1 MLHQLRV
8 KWLQPGPL
16 ALMMPRSPVSVS
28 LKAETPPSVHLLI
41 DDAELHLHLHH
52 DAVLAHHHQLH
63 LDLNCS
69 VPQLAR
75 LLPEGTMVVGFVGS
89 EDLELQLQFQK
100 NLRGLEVQEAI
111 GTNPC
116 PVLA

>member
-16 ALMMPRSPVSVS
+16 ALMMRSPVSVS
-28 LKAETPPSVHLLI
+28 LKAEPPPSVHLLI
-41 DDAELHLHLHH
+41 DDAELHLQLHH

-69 VPQLAR
+69 VPQQRDWLQ
-75 LLPEGTMVVGFVGS
+75 PGTLVVGVLGS
-89 EDLELQLQFQK
+89 ADFELQLQFQK
-100 NLRGLEVQEAI
+100 KGALEVQEAI
-111 GTNPC
+111 ETKPC

>member
-1 MLHQLRV
+1 M
-8 KWLQPGPL
+8 
-16 ALMMPRSPVSVS
+16 
-28 LKAETPPSVHLLI
+28 HLLI
-41 DDAELHLHLHH
+41 DDAELHLQLHH

-69 VPQLAR
+69 VPQLDC
-75 LLPEGTMVVGFVGS
+75 LQGTLVVGFVGS

-100 NLRGLEVQEAI
+100 KLRALEVQEAI
-111 GTNPC
+111 ETNPC

>member
-16 ALMMPRSPVSVS
+16 ALMMPHSPVSVS
-28 LKAETPPSVHLLI
+28 LKAEPPPSVHLLI

-75 LLPEGTMVVGFVGS
+75 LLQGPMVVGFVGS
-89 EDLELQLQFQK
+89 EDLELKLQFQK
-100 NLRGLEVQEAI
+100 NLRALEVQEAI
-111 GTNPC
+111 ETNPC